1 MLSSCGNPQANPQDG
16 MRPETSAATPK
27 PVAPAETN
35 TTRDRLH
42 RLMLD
47 LNLLTNGP
55 CPPQDC
61 TNRARMILAR
71 ATEVKQVIAE
81 SPDRERLR
89 PAVDI
94 VGELAGVTDDSAA
107 DPAVQRQIVETG
119 VELTRWLTEHW

>member
-1 MLSSCGNPQANPQDG
+1 